1 MISRAENEVDSLE
14 IVVEAEANKANRAMT
29 SLEKK
34 INKVAESLERC
45 MLIAQGSVSLKGID
59 VDKLFAGD
67 AMSKAAKTS
76 GKKLADDLIKNF
88 NLSLAGADVQ
98 NQVKSLT
105 NKISKGISDGAGKP
119 YKGLSND
126 IEALGKLTAKNGPES
141 FVPYQMQSSEEAQA
155 DVDKWVDNHGFTN
168 IKNGADSASKSVGT
182 FESQIKQLKAELS
195 DLSLKGFSQYD
206 FEYDKVAQELATI
219 TAAKKQYDAEMKN
232 RGKAELGNEQ
242 AKATGENLRKAR
254 KELTLFER
262 ALNGIKGSAKNMWY

>member
-126 IEALGKLTAKNGPES
+126 IEALGKLTAKNGQIARTTADDYQKLYEWIKKSSKIKISPETAKSLGDSYRERSPLLKQKISSRNGIELDS
-141 FVPYQMQSSEEAQA
+141 FYQELQKQFPSILKEAYSVEDEFYQMENA
-155 DVDKWVDNHGFTN
+155 
-168 IKNGADSASKSVGT
+168 
-182 FESQIKQLKAELS
+182 LKE
-195 DLSLKGFSQYD
+195 F
-206 FEYDKVAQELATI
+206 
-219 TAAKKQYDAEMKN
+219 
-232 RGKAELGNEQ
+232 
-242 AKATGENLRKAR
+242 
-254 KELTLFER
+254 
-262 ALNGIKGSAKNMWY
+262 